1 LDGGLSDSATFG
13 YGALGAL
20 VSLVIVQALPW
31 GFALMRGADF
41 HLTPRRALGAAIVI
55 AGYMVAGGIVAF
67 LVGSATVPR
76 HAIAYGLGWQGL
88 IGGFLQGRRAD
99 DPPPEPA

>member
-1 LDGGLSDSATFG
+1 MGLSTGATFG

-20 VSLVIVQALPW
+20 ISLVIVQAIPW

-41 HLTPRRALGAAIVI
+41 HVSSRRVLGAVIVI
-55 AGYMVAGGIVAF
+55 GGYMVAGGVVAS
-67 LVGSATVPR
+67 VIGDAKAAR

-88 IGGFLQGRRAD
+88 IGGYLQGRRAD
-99 DPPPEPA
+99 DPPLDSN

>member
-1 LDGGLSDSATFG
+1 MSAGLSGGATFG

-20 VSLVIVQALPW
+20 ISLVVVQALPW

-41 HLTPRRALGAAIVI
+41 SVSSRRVLGALIVI
-55 AGYMVAGGIVAF
+55 VGYMVAGGAVAY

-99 DPPPEPA
+99 DPPP